1 MKRTFLKL
9 AAVAA
14 CTVVLAGCASGVKYQ
29 QMAES
34 MPTLKPGE
42 GRIYFFRSSSMAGA
56 ALQPEI
62 RLNGVVVGSSKPGGF
77 FFVDRAAGNY
87 VASTATETER
97 TASIALAAGET
108 KYLQTWTSPGIM
120 IGRVHFDIVPAEKAL
135 AELPSLS
142 YTGDASTKAAT
153 K

>member
-9 AAVAA
+9 AAAAA

-29 QMAES
+29 QMADS
-34 MPTLKPGE
+34 MPTLKSSD
-42 GRIYFFRSSSMAGA
+42 GRVYFFRSSSMFGA

-62 RLNGVVVGSSKPGGF
+62 RLNDVVVGNSRPGGF
-77 FFVDRAAGNY
+77 FYVDRAAGNY

-97 TASIALAAGET
+97 TASFALAAGET
-108 KYLQTWTSPGIM
+108 KYLQTWPSFGAV
-120 IGRVHFDIVPAEKAL
+120 IGRIQFDMVPAEKAL
-135 AELPSLS
+135 PELSSLS
-142 YTGDASTKAAT
+142 YTGDAGTKAAA